1 MTNYYENLDAI
12 LTVYRMNYLNSYS
25 KEDYVTAAQMLYDR
39 NAAHPP
45 DAFLADMPKFV
56 IRADTLKA
64 RLGINN
70 KAKQYCDFWNPR
82 LEVAMAHFRNENQE
96 EHNKI

>member
-12 LTVYRMNYLNSYS
+12 LTVYRMNYLNAYS
-25 KEDYVTAAQMLYDR
+25 KENYVVAAQLLYDR

-45 DAFLADMPKFV
+45 DAFLTDMPKFV

-82 LEVAMAHFRNENQE
+82 LEIAMSQFRNLNQE
-96 EHNKI
+96 AYNKI

>member
-25 KEDYVTAAQMLYDR
+25 REDYVTAAQMLYDR
-39 NAAHPP
+39 NSAHPP
-45 DAFLADMPKFV
+45 DAYLTGMPKFV

-64 RLGINN
+64 RLNMNN

-82 LEVAMAHFRNENQE
+82 LEIAMSQFRNLNQE
-96 EHNKI
+96 AYNKI

>member
-39 NAAHPP
+39 NSAHPP
-45 DAFLADMPKFV
+45 DAYLIEMPKFV

-64 RLGINN
+64 RLNMNN

-82 LEVAMAHFRNENQE
+82 LEIAMSHFRNQNQE
-96 EHNKI
+96 TYNKI